1 MRFMYGLKNTIL
13 IIGFLILALF
23 AQCQHEE
30 RMPDLPTMT
39 VKSSDGHVDIDFW
52 SNDRNIRFRFS
63 PCGINKLFALAQ
75 ISYYATFDEHQEQK
89 ASAEFDSCTDW
100 IGPYQVCSASLIR
113 AGLPRKFTGGWHGSN
128 GDGTGS
134 PTASTV
140 ETRLITDG
148 KEQSGDIDQ
157 DCSQTDLYVT
167 NLIRGYD
174 YPENKVNLLK
184 EMVHYRVKPNR
195 QMEVDVTIEALEDA
209 VIQRYYGLQS
219 QNLSIFE
226 QVGYLAGQRVINTAP
241 IKTDSNC
248 KTNEGVNTILLTG
261 SKTQHQLRVI
271 LNVAEGLGVPGNL
284 GDGKPKAFSSSY
296 GKSYFNLVNGKDLPL
311 KKGEQVFWKGSYVW
325 DE

>member
-1 MRFMYGLKNTIL
+1 MRFMSGLKYTIL
-13 IIGFLILALF
+13 VFGFLTLALF
-23 AQCQHEE
+23 AHCQRE
-30 RMPDLPTMT
+30 RQIPLSPPMT
-39 VKSSDGHVDIDFW
+39 VKSFNDHIDIDFW
-52 SNDRNIRFRFS
+52 TDDKNIRLRFS

-75 ISYYATFDEHQEQK
+75 VSYYATFDEHREQK
-89 ASAEFDSCTDW
+89 ASAEFNSCTDW

-128 GDGTGS
+128 GDGTGL

-157 DCSQTDLYVT
+157 DCGQTDFYVT

-219 QNLSIFE
+219 QNFSIFD
-226 QVGYLAGQRVINTAP
+226 QVSYLAGQQVINTAP
-241 IKTDSNC
+241 IKADSNC

-261 SKTQHQLRVI
+261 SKTPHQIRMV
-271 LNVAEGLGVPGNL
+271 LNISEGLGIPGNL
-284 GDGKPKAFSSSY
+284 GDSKPKAFSASY

-311 KKGEQVFWKGSYVW
+311 KKGEQIFWKGSYYW
-325 DE
+325 EE